1 MLSISGVL
9 GPLTIKITQLPN
21 VTVVENDW
29 RSFTIDIGSAIVSV
43 TVRPR
48 IWNNWVEG
56 TKQYQNWSAIITGR
70 MGELTDVGFV
80 LEQPGIQ
87 IFEAPSEPVD

>member
-1 MLSISGVL
+1 MSSIPGVL
-9 GPLTIKITQLPN
+9 DPLTIKITQLPN
-21 VTVVENDW
+21 ATIVENDW

-56 TKQYQNWSAIITGR
+56 TKQYRN
-70 MGELTDVGFV
+70 
-80 LEQPGIQ
+80 
-87 IFEAPSEPVD
+87 

>member
-1 MLSISGVL
+1 MSSIPGVL
-9 GPLTIKITQLPN
+9 DPLTIKLTQLPN
-21 VTVVENDW
+21 ATIVENDW

-56 TKQYQNWSAIITGR
+56 TKQYRNWTAIITGR

-87 IFEAPSEPVD
+87 IFQAQSEPTD

>member
-1 MLSISGVL
+1 MPSISGRL
-9 GPLTIKITQLPN
+9 DPLTIKITQIPDA
-21 VTVVENDW
+21 VEVENGW

-48 IWNNWVEG
+48 IWNNFVQG
-56 TKQYQNWSAIITGR
+56 TQSYSDWIAIITGT

-80 LEQPGIQ
+80 LEQPGVQ
-87 IFEAPSEPVD
+87 IFEAQTINCK